1 MIFKPAPLAGAFVIE
16 PEYRADERGHFVRT
30 FCEQE
35 FEAAGLHTHYVQAN
49 AAWNTHKGI
58 VRGMHRQLSPHE
70 EVKVV
75 RCTQGSVFDVIVDC
89 REDSPTLHQWFGA
102 TLSAEN
108 GHQLYVP
115 QGFAHGYQ
123 VLEDQSEL
131 VYLVSAHYAPEAEA
145 GLRWNDPKLGIKWPV
160 DANIDISEKDANWP
174 LL

>member
-1 MIFKPAPLAGAFVIE
+1 MIFKPTPLAGAFVIE
-16 PEYRADERGHFVRT
+16 PERRADDRGHFVRT

-35 FEAAGLHTHYVQAN
+35 FKEQGLETQFVQAN
-49 AAWNTHKGI
+49 AAWNTQRGI

-75 RCTQGSVFDVIVDC
+75 RCTQGAVFDAIVDC
-89 REDSPTLHQWFGA
+89 REGSPTQHQWFGV

-108 GHQLYVP
+108 GVQLYVP
-115 QGFAHGYQ
+115 KGFAHGYQ

-131 VYLVSAHYAPEAEA
+131 VYLVSAHYAPDAES
-145 GLRWNDPKLGIKWPV
+145 GLRWNDPAVGIEWPIS
-160 DANIDISEKDANWP
+160 ANIDISDKDANWP